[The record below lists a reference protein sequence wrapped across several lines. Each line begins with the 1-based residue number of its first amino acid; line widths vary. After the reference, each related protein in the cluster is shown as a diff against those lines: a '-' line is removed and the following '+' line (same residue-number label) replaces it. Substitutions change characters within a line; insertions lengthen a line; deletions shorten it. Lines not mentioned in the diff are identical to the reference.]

1 MNSTPEADWLNL
13 LIGLLQGAQLQ
24 LLRVLD
30 ALGLVQQAHGQPAW
44 PWARK
49 LSGEN
54 LLIDL
59 GQARRLGLTLVVIT
73 AALVVFVVALLWRR
87 RRTWRIWGI
96 ALATLLVVLA
106 PWPEAN
112 VVLVPAYPTSFQQR
126 PVGFTADAIAQ
137 GRALYAT
144 HCLACHGTDGRGQGP
159 LAATQPVWPP
169 NLSGP
174 LLWRRADGDLLW
186 HVMNGTRDRHGAATM
201 PGFGKLLSDDDA
213 WALIDFMKAQGA
225 GESLR
230 AAGLWAQPIGP
241 PDIAV
246 RCEGRP
252 VRMLS
257 SWRGQR
263 VRIVAEGA
271 AADTAPPLEDPRLVT
286 VLLRPSPTATAT
298 SAPTSA
304 NCVADSPNAWAAF
317 SLVAATTQLAGTQ
330 FLVDRNGWLRA
341 RGEPGKD
348 AWNDDDL
355 LCRTDQ
361 PPRSVQQPLPQQDG
375 LGALIARM
383 DAEPVRFVKGGFVH

>member
-1 MNSTPEADWLNL
+1 MNALPEADWLNL
-13 LIGLLQGAQLQ
+13 LIGLLQGAQVQ
-24 LLRVLD
+24 LLRILD
-30 ALGLVQQAHGQPAW
+30 ALGLVVQAHGQPAW
-44 PWARK
+44 PWAQR

-59 GQARRLGLTLVVIT
+59 GQARRLGLTLLAL
-73 AALVVFVVALLWRR
+73 AAAVLVLCVALLWRR
-87 RRTWRIWGI
+87 RRVWWL
-96 ALATLLVVLA
+96 ALATLLVVIA

-126 PVGFTADAIAQ
+126 PAGFTADTIAQ
-137 GRALYAT
+137 GRALYDA
-144 HCLACHGTDGRGQGP
+144 HCVACHGDDGRGQGP
-159 LAATQPVWPP
+159 LAAAQPVWPP

-174 LLWRRADGDLLW
+174 LLWRRADGDVLW
-186 HVMNGTRDRHGAATM
+186 HLMNGMRDRRGTPTM
-201 PGFGKLLSDDDA
+201 PAFGQVLKDDDA

-230 AAGLWAQPIGP
+230 AAGLWTQPIGP
-241 PDIAV
+241 PDVAV
-246 RCEGRP
+246 RCDDKP

-271 AADTAPPLEDPRLVT
+271 ASNAPLPLEDPRLVT
-286 VLLRPSPTATAT
+286 VQLKPSP
-298 SAPTSA
+298 PGGHSA
-304 NCVADSPNAWAAF
+304 NAGCVADSPNAWAAF
-317 SLVAATTQLAGTQ
+317 SLVAATTQLEGTQ
-330 FLVDRNGWLRA
+330 LIVDRDGWLRA
-341 RGEPGKD
+341 RGEPGKS

-361 PPRSVQQPLPQQDG
+361 PARGASQPLPLDG
-375 LGALIARM
+375 LSALIARM